1 MCNKKSNTYI
11 QDYKIKKKKKKK
23 IDSKLKVSQI
33 YMYSHGPITLGP
45 MSISPSN
52 ICMVIY
58 HRPIIAGPKSC
69 KVHSHRHIAWRPNVY
84 VVLDR

>member
-1 MCNKKSNTYI
+1 
-11 QDYKIKKKKKKK
+11 
-23 IDSKLKVSQI
+23 
-33 YMYSHGPITLGP
+33 MYSHGPITLGP

-52 ICMVIY
+52 ICMVIC

-84 VVLDR
+84 VVLGRPKTLRGFGIVARMRSRVPQ

>member
-1 MCNKKSNTYI
+1 
-11 QDYKIKKKKKKK
+11 
-23 IDSKLKVSQI
+23 
-33 YMYSHGPITLGP
+33 MYSHGPITLGP

-52 ICMVIY
+52 ICMVIC

-69 KVHSHRHIAWRPNVY
+69 KVHGHRHIAWRPNVY